1 MSDESSMNTTPSFLR
16 RLLNTPLGD
25 LARGRFSG
33 CLDTKAIVAGAG
45 LPEELNLIV
54 RRVVVGTRLSR
65 VERAE
70 VAHELVDHFMDGMAE
85 GVSASGLIEAFG
97 DERVA
102 AKLIRRS
109 MQRKRSVFARGVRQT
124 VRAGVLCVGV
134 VVVLYLMLAIKHRNR
149 EVRIEVDYVA
159 MLNAPTEA
167 SDPSDRSWPEIRE
180 AITTLRG
187 LAGPLPDE
195 LMHVDREIS
204 KIVSASL
211 SEAPAPWIDAELGP
225 PAQRSDD
232 DDVEAARVDRFF
244 EAAQPALERL
254 RSAAARPLLGFPL
267 AAGGSKD
274 PADRAFFGMDG
285 AAPGVDSSTG
295 SEGDAGEFHD
305 SILTLDFPYFGSVR
319 LAARLLAADARRAVV
334 EGDDARM
341 VADIGAIL
349 ELAEQTRQPSIMIAQ
364 LVGMSMERLAFTVV
378 LDLIAALPENIDDR
392 SMLALAEMIRGLDD
406 ERLGLEMAGERWF
419 FLDIAQRIYSDDG
432 EGDGSLSIGSPVVE
446 MLGTSPGDLGPERLT
461 SGTGAFLL
469 GPIVAE
475 LTLGRA
481 EATRIWMNLM
491 DSAEEQ
497 ASKSPWEIDTAPLGL
512 IDEIPRQAMNDDFTH
527 MIRYFPINLL
537 IPATESLVFTSGTVR
552 LERDLVLTVL
562 ELEMTRRRIGG
573 WPDTLDELEF
583 AAGGEPVRDPF
594 DGSAVRYLRRDGRP
608 LIYILG
614 PDRDDDDGR
623 GMASVGPGSGGWR
636 DLRRGGLAGSSKQ
649 WGLVRATGNAEPD
662 GDIVVWAA
670 GRE

>member
-1 MSDESSMNTTPSFLR
+1 MSDESRMNTTPSFLR
-16 RLLNTPLGD
+16 RLLSTPLQD
-25 LARGRFSG
+25 LVRGRLSG
-33 CLDTKAIVAGAG
+33 SLDAKAASAGSG
-45 LPEELNLIV
+45 LPEELDRIACRV
-54 RRVVVGTRLSR
+54 ARRTRLSR
-65 VERAE
+65 AERVE
-70 VAHELVDHFMDGMAE
+70 VAHDLVDHFTDGMAE
-85 GVSASGLIEAFG
+85 GVTASRLIEKFG

-109 MQRKRSVFARGVRQT
+109 MRRKRSVFARGVRQT
-124 VRAGVLCVGV
+124 VRAGLLCVAV
-134 VVVLYLMLAIKHRNR
+134 VVVFYLLLAIKHRNR
-149 EVRIEVDYVA
+149 EIRIEVDYVA
-159 MLNAPTEA
+159 MMNAPTRA
-167 SDPSDRSWPEIRE
+167 SEPSDRSWPEIRE
-180 AITTLRG
+180 AITTLHG

-211 SEAPAPWIDAELGP
+211 SGAPAPWIDAELGP
-225 PAQRSDD
+225 PAQLSDD

-254 RSAAARPLLGFPL
+254 RAAAGRPLLGFPL
-267 AAGGSKD
+267 AASGLEE
-274 PADRAFFGMDG
+274 PADRTFFGID
-285 AAPGVDSSTG
+285 AEPSDAVSQ
-295 SEGDAGEFHD
+295 GDADAFQD
-305 SILTLDFPYFGSVR
+305 SILTLEFPYFGSVR

-341 VADIGAIL
+341 VADIGAML

-406 ERLGLEMAGERWF
+406 ERVGLEMAGERWF

-432 EGDGSLSIGSPVVE
+432 EGDGSLSIGSPVVD
-446 MLGTSPGDLGPERLT
+446 MLGTPSGNLGPEQLT

-481 EATRIWMNLM
+481 EAIRIWMNLM

-512 IDEIPRQAMNDDFTH
+512 IDEIPRQAMNDDYTH

-537 IPATESLVFTSGTVR
+537 VPATESLVFTSAAIR

-562 ELEMTRRRIGG
+562 ELEMTRRRDGR
-573 WPDTLDELEF
+573 WPDSLDELEF
-583 AAGGEPVRDPF
+583 TAGGEPARDPF
-594 DGSAVRYLRRDGRP
+594 DGSTVRYLRRDGRP

-614 PDRDDDDGR
+614 PDRDDDGGR
-623 GMASVGPGSGGWR
+623 GIASSGPGSGRWR
-636 DLRRGGLAGSSKQ
+636 DLRRGGLAGSSRG
-649 WGLVRATGNAEPD
+649 WGMVRGSGDSEPD
-662 GDIVVWAA
+662 GDIAVWAV
-670 GRE
+670 GGE